1 MSVLGPPV
9 GSAGTR
15 TGSTESLAKTVDT
28 FSDVP
33 SKGASGWAQAKG
45 PIELSCVGG
54 FRLCGASMVAGGG
67 GRPRPTPTTRVL
79 VATAVVGRRPPNFAK
94 GKFLNRR

>member
-45 PIELSCVGG
+45 PIELSCGG
-54 FRLCGASMVAGGG
+54 LPVVWGLHGCRRWRAAAAYPHHPRTSSHRG
-67 GRPRPTPTTRVL
+67 GRSK
-79 VATAVVGRRPPNFAK
+79 AAVFR
-94 GKFLNRR
+94 